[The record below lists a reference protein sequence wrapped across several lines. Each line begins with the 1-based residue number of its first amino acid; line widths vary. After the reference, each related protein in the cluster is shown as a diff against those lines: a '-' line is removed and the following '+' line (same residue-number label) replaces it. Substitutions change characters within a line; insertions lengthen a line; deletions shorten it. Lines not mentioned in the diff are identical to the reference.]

1 MDRRAATPLNS
12 LREPYRGPVLR
23 DHLQEIALELG
34 CAGLGVTTADPFDG
48 LAAVMER
55 RREEGLASSL
65 AFTYRDPAVASDV
78 RRSFSWAERLVTV
91 AYAYQPVA
99 GTAASSAGSMRIA
112 RFADGDAYVGLR
124 AALDAI
130 AARLENDGHRVAILA
145 DDSRLV
151 DRAAAVR
158 AGIGW
163 WGKSSMV
170 LIPGVGP
177 WVLIG
182 SVAPDA
188 PLDLDKPMSR
198 TCGSCVAC
206 VPACPTN
213 AIVADGVIDARRCLA
228 HLLQAPGVIPVDF
241 REAVGDRLYGCD
253 DCLTACPPGSRILA
267 DARSVTGP
275 TVIEILGASERDLLD
290 AYGHF
295 YLPSRRPRILRRN
308 ALVAAG
314 NDRSEQLEPIVIGYL
329 GHPDWLLR
337 VHAAWAVGEF
347 DTGSSRAAIDL
358 ALENEPDERVRSELS
373 ESKERRRLD
382 PGLR

>member
-1 MDRRAATPLNS
+1 
-12 LREPYRGPVLR
+12 VLR
-23 DHLQEIALELG
+23 DHLQEIAFEHG
-34 CAGLGVTTADPFDG
+34 CAGFGVTTADPFDG
-48 LAAVMER
+48 LAAVMEGR
-55 RREEGLASSL
+55 RDAGLTSTL
-65 AFTYRDPAVASDV
+65 AFTYRDPSVASDV
-78 RRSFSWAERLVTV
+78 RRSFPWAERLVTV

-99 GTAASSAGSMRIA
+99 GTAATSAGSMRIA

-124 AALDAI
+124 SALDAV
-130 AARLENDGHRVAILA
+130 ATHLEGQGHRVGVLA

-170 LIPGVGP
+170 LVPGVGP

-182 SVAPDA
+182 SIATDA
-188 PLDLDKPMSR
+188 SLAVDAPMSR
-198 TCGSCVAC
+198 SCGTCVAC
-206 VPACPTN
+206 IPACPTN

-228 HLLQAPGVIPVDF
+228 HLLQAPGVIPVDL
-241 REAVGDRLYGCD
+241 RTAVGDRLYGCD
-253 DCLTACPPGSRILA
+253 DCLTACPPGNRVLM
-267 DARSVTGP
+267 DARSVSGP
-275 TVIEILGASERDLLD
+275 TIAEILGVSDRDLLD

-308 ALVAAG
+308 ALIAAG

-337 VHAAWAVGEF
+337 AHAAWAVGEF
-347 DTGSSRAAIDL
+347 DTESGRAAVEL
-358 ALENEPDERVRSELS
+358 ALEDEHDGRVKSELLGT
-373 ESKERRRLD
+373 KERHQFD

>member
-1 MDRRAATPLNS
+1 MLLDH
-12 LREPYRGPVLR
+12 LR
-23 DHLQEIALELG
+23 DIASDHG
-34 CAGLGVTTADPFDG
+34 CIGFGVTSADPFDG
-48 LAAVMER
+48 LAAVMEAR
-55 RREEGLASSL
+55 RDAGLTGTL

-78 RRSFSWAERLVTV
+78 RRSLPWAERLVTV
-91 AYAYQPVA
+91 AYAYQPQA
-99 GTAASSAGSMRIA
+99 GTAAVASAALRIA

-124 AALDAI
+124 AALGAV
-130 AARLENDGHRVAILA
+130 AAQLTESGHRTAVLA

-170 LIPGVGP
+170 LVPGTGP

-182 SVAPDA
+182 SVVTDA
-188 PLDLDKPMSR
+188 SLDLDTPMDRS
-198 TCGSCVAC
+198 CGSCIAC
-206 VPACPTN
+206 IPACPTN

-228 HLLQAPGVIPVDF
+228 HLLQAPGVIPIEL
-241 REAVGDRLYGCD
+241 RSAVGDRLYGCD
-253 DCLTACPPGSRILA
+253 DCLTACPPGKRVLA
-267 DARSVTGP
+267 NAPGVSGP
-275 TVIEILGASERDLLD
+275 TIMEILGATEHALLK

-314 NDRSEQLEPIVIGYL
+314 NDRSSRLEPIIIGYL

-337 VHAAWAVGEF
+337 AHAAWALGEF
-347 DTGSSRAAIDL
+347 DTDLSRAAL
-358 ALENEPDERVRSELS
+358 EVALDDEHDGRVRREINAA
-373 ESKERRRLD
+373 KAPRKAD

>member
-1 MDRRAATPLNS
+1 M
-12 LREPYRGPVLR
+12 LR
-23 DHLQEIALELG
+23 DQLQDIARDHG
-34 CAGLGVTTADPFDG
+34 CIGLGVTNADPFDG
-48 LAAVMER
+48 LAAVMKDR
-55 RREEGLASSL
+55 QDAGLASTL
-65 AFTYRDPAVASDV
+65 AFTYRDPALASDV
-78 RRSFSWAERLVTV
+78 RRSLPWADRLVTV
-91 AYAYQPVA
+91 AFSYQPQA
-99 GTAASSAGSMRIA
+99 GTSNVDAATLRIA

-124 AALDAI
+124 AALGAV
-130 AARLENDGHRVAILA
+130 AKRLRESGHRTEVLA

-170 LIPGVGP
+170 LVPGAGP

-182 SVAPDA
+182 SVATDA
-188 PLDLDKPMSR
+188 SLDLDEPMDRS
-198 TCGSCVAC
+198 CGSCTAC
-206 VPACPTN
+206 IPACPTN

-228 HLLQAPGVIPVDF
+228 HLLQAPGVLPLEF
-241 REAVGDRLYGCD
+241 RAAVGDRLYGCD
-253 DCLTACPPGSRILA
+253 DCLAACPPGTRILA
-267 DARSVTGP
+267 DAPARVGP
-275 TVIEILGASERDLLD
+275 RIIEILRATDHELLD
-290 AYGHF
+290 VYGHF

-314 NDRSEQLEPIVIGYL
+314 NDRSEHLEPVVIGYL

-347 DTGSSRAAIDL
+347 DTELSQAALGVAL
-358 ALENEPDERVRSELS
+358 AGERDDRVRGEIIRAS
-373 ESKERRRLD
+373 ERRQAD